1 MFRCALCQG
10 CLGMRNALRKN
21 FDGIT
26 WYVIVGSIDERFK
39 IEFPILTKNDLC
51 AKHQH
56 FGIPEFPD
64 VVIGNFS
71 FVIGDGIQKY
81 DSSPS
86 SYSSTISQKFF
97 ALAKGASF
105 N

>member
-1 MFRCALCQG
+1 
-10 CLGMRNALRKN
+10 MRNALRKN

-39 IEFPILTKNDLC
+39 IEFPILTNNDLC